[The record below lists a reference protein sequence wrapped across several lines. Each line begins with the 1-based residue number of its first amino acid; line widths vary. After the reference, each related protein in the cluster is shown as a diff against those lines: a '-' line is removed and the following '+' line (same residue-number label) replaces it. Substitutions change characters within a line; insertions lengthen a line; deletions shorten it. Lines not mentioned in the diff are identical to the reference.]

1 MKTTVKES
9 CIVRPAEDTPK
20 QRLWL
25 SNLDQLFVNF
35 PHVSLLHP
43 YNPDGSHNFFDARV
57 MKQSLAKT
65 LVAFFPVAGR
75 LAQDETG
82 RFEIDCSGQG
92 VLFAEAEIDASM
104 SELGDFSS
112 PQLLRQFF
120 PEIDYSR
127 GVSSLPLL
135 LIQVTRFRCG
145 GVCLGIGLQHVLC
158 DGEGLSNF
166 MTAWSNQARDL
177 PITSPPLLDR
187 TFLRSTSSQPLFQH
201 PEYQESTTDS
211 TPTAITSTEIHSI
224 PTSQIKHLRDMTH
237 NRYSS
242 YEGKAISY
250 STYEV
255 MAAHIWRCV
264 TVARRLADQRK
275 PITLHISVDGRQR
288 FNPPLP
294 PGYFG
299 NCVFH
304 AKAVASPAELASES
318 LEKTAERIRRA
329 IGRIDDGYMRS
340 VIDYL
345 DRPGDETSKFRIPG
359 NTGSPDLKIISWTR
373 MSFLPKDFGWGDP
386 MFTRSANPWEGKCH
400 ILPRSGDDDE
410 NVPLAVCLEPDAMER
425 FKGLFTS
432 FTLPPQWRLSPL

>member
-1 MKTTVKES
+1 MKTTVKEC

-43 YNPDGSHNFFDARV
+43 YKPDGSHNFFSTRV

-92 VLFAEAEIDASM
+92 VLFAESEIDASM

-224 PTSQIKHLRDMTH
+224 PNSQIKHLRDMTH

-242 YEGKAISY
+242 YE
-250 STYEV
+250 V
-255 MAAHIWRCV
+255 LAAHIWRCA
-264 TVARRLADQRK
+264 TTARRFADQNQ
-275 PITLHISVDGRQR
+275 PTTLHVSVDGRNR
-288 FNPPLP
+288 FDPPLP
-294 PGYFG
+294 RAYFG

-304 AKAVASPAELASES
+304 AMAVASPAELLLES
-318 LEKTAERIRRA
+318 LEGTAERIRRA
-329 IGRIDDGYMRS
+329 IRRIDGLYVRS
-340 VIDYL
+340 AIDCL
-345 DRPGDETSKFRIPG
+345 ERPGDGTTRVQIPG
-359 NTGSPDLKIISWTR
+359 TAGSAHLKVITWAR
-373 MSFLPKDFGWGDP
+373 LSFQKDFGWGRP
-386 MFTRSANPWEGKCH
+386 IFTRSINRSDGKCH
-400 ILPRSGDDDE
+400 ILPRSDGDDE
-410 NVPLAVCLEPDAMER
+410 NVQLSVCLEPAAMER
-425 FKGLFTS
+425 FRILLTS
-432 FTLPPQWRLSPL
+432 VGTTLISKM